1 MPEEIQNQNNHQ
13 SLITEIQNRIQFL
26 VMIAIFF
33 PAVVYYF
40 FNIYDKSNA
49 DKIALSYAW
58 LVAAYLLTYIFF
70 EILKNKIKII
80 FLRVINI
87 LTLVG
92 VSTFLLPITQ
102 LSLIG
107 TQSSV
112 LLFIMQILVKI
123 SLYGLIIVP
132 VGLLIIILWPF
143 LFWWPR
149 KF

>member
-1 MPEEIQNQNNHQ
+1 MSDEVQNQNNHQ
-13 SLITEIQNRIQFL
+13 NLIAEIENKIQFL

>member
-80 FLRVINI
+80 FFTNNAAKSYWDTVIC
-87 LTLVG
+87 
-92 VSTFLLPITQ
+92 
-102 LSLIG
+102 
-107 TQSSV
+107 
-112 LLFIMQILVKI
+112 
-123 SLYGLIIVP
+123 
-132 VGLLIIILWPF
+132 IIIYYADSC
-143 LFWWPR
+143 
-149 KF
+149 